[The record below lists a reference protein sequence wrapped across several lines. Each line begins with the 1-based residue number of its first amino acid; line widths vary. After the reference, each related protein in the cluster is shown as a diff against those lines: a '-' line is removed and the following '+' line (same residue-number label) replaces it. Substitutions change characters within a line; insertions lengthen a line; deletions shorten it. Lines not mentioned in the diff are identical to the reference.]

1 MIDPRSFFCRLTKAK
16 RYALGSALLLI
27 AAIVFRRDLTSS
39 MTLHM
44 IVHIPGI
51 LLAGVLAGYAL
62 LARFDALENGL
73 FGWAW
78 RQYRKCNGYGV
89 PGLLLATLLGAYWMI
104 PKALDQV
111 LASAPADVL
120 KFIVLFGVG
129 VIVADSLKLSNTV
142 IKLFFVGNFCWMMAV
157 VGMMYQQ
164 DTSRLCNFYLLNDQ
178 QYAGIGLVILSIAL
192 PVLWLLVEIKSVRYF
207 FLR

>member
-1 MIDPRSFFCRLTKAK
+1 MMGPRSFFFRLSKAK

-27 AAIVFRRDLTSS
+27 AAIVFRHALTSS
-39 MTLHM
+39 MALHM

-51 LLAGVLAGYAL
+51 LVAGVMAGYAL
-62 LARFDALENGL
+62 LARYGVSEKEPS
-73 FGWAW
+73 GWAW
-78 RQYRKCNGYGV
+78 RQYRKYNGYGV

-120 KFIVLFGVG
+120 KFVVLFSVG
-129 VIVADSLKLSNTV
+129 VIMADSLKRSNTV

-192 PVLWLLVEIKSVRYF
+192 PVLWLLAEIKSVRR
-207 FLR
+207 FLLR

>member
-27 AAIVFRRDLTSS
+27 AAIVFRHALTSS
-39 MTLHM
+39 MVLHM

-51 LLAGVLAGYAL
+51 LVAGVLAGYAL
-62 LARFDALENGL
+62 SARFGAPEKGMS
-73 FGWAW
+73 GWVW
-78 RQYRKCNGYGV
+78 RQYQKYNGYGV
-89 PGLLLATLLGAYWMI
+89 PGLLLVTLLGAYWMV

-111 LASAPADVL
+111 LASAPADGL
-120 KFIVLFGVG
+120 KFVVLFGVG
-129 VIVADSLKLSNTV
+129 IIVADSLKRSNNV

-157 VGMMYQQ
+157 VGMLYQQ

-178 QYAGIGLVILSIAL
+178 QYAGIGLVILSVVL
-192 PVLWLLVEIKSVRYF
+192 PVLWLLVEIKSVRR
-207 FLR
+207 FLLH